1 MEYKNPWNIK
11 IMEYKNQN
19 GQATRIKK
27 EEIFG

>member
-27 EEIFG
+27 EIFG